1 MVATSSLTSLAV
13 FFIMYF
19 NAQKNW
25 QPKGKSTYP
34 AQRSNRTPGFNSD
47 GDAAVNASKGS
58 KPVVKTSSKSSRRHV
73 NPLYVVIRRFHN
85 VYDAYDENMQNTET
99 KRMALNLAIGMSR
112 TYYPD
117 RFRFWQDL
125 LDEANILLDSKRFCN
140 SCAEMN
146 LDPQAVAEHLV
157 VEGKATLNQVLKLGL
172 ENYGEK
178 AKMFHERLYVDTR
191 NLYSKDDKVAAAS
204 ETTES

>member
-1 MVATSSLTSLAV
+1 MYNKNKKWHSL
-13 FFIMYF
+13 
-19 NAQKNW
+19 
-25 QPKGKSTYP
+25 GKSP
-34 AQRSNRTPGFNSD
+34 RGAQGGYNTAGFKSA
-47 GDAAVNASKGS
+47 GDAAPNASKDS
-58 KPVVKTSSKSSRRHV
+58 KPKKTETRSSSRRHV
-73 NPLYVVIRRFHN
+73 NPLYVVIRRFHT

-112 TYYPD
+112 SYYPD

-140 SCAEMN
+140 SCAEMG

-157 VEGKATLNQVLKLGL
+157 VEGKATLNSVLKFGL

-178 AKMFHERLYVDTR
+178 ARMFHERLYEDKR
-191 NLYSKDDKVAAAS
+191 KLYRIDEDVAAA
-204 ETTES
+204 TEAS

>member
-1 MVATSSLTSLAV
+1 
-13 FFIMYF
+13 MYH
-19 NAQKNW
+19 NNSNW
-25 QPKGKSTYP
+25 QSKANRNHS
-34 AQRSNRTPGFNSD
+34 AQRGKFTSGFKSG
-47 GDAAVNASKGS
+47 GDAASNASKDS
-58 KPVVKTSSKSSRRHV
+58 KPVVKTVSKSSRRHV
-73 NPLYVVIRRFHN
+73 NPLYVVIRRFHS

-112 TYYPD
+112 SYYPD

-125 LDEANILLDSKRFCN
+125 LDEANLLIDSKRFCN
-140 SCAEMN
+140 SCEEMN

-157 VEGKATLNQVLKLGL
+157 VEGKATLNKVLKFGL

-191 NLYSKDDKVAAAS
+191 KLYSKDDKVAAAA

>member
-1 MVATSSLTSLAV
+1 MFYKNT
-13 FFIMYF
+13 
-19 NAQKNW
+19 NW
-25 QPKGKSTYP
+25 QSKGNRNHS
-34 AQRSNRTPGFNSD
+34 AQRGNFTSGFTSG
-47 GDAAVNASKGS
+47 GDAASNASKDS
-58 KPVVKTSSKSSRRHV
+58 KPVVKTVSKSSRRHV
-73 NPLYVVIRRFHN
+73 NPLYVVIRRFHS

-125 LDEANILLDSKRFCN
+125 LDEANLLLDSKRFCN
-140 SCAEMN
+140 SCLEMH

-157 VEGKATLNQVLKLGL
+157 VEGKATLNKVLKFGL

-191 NLYSKDDKVAAAS
+191 NLYSKDDKVAAAA